1 MWFPTA
7 RTTRPRINEKDTIRM
22 RTTAISAR
30 PIASAAA
37 QTIAAFGAA
46 KLHQQPSLS
55 GFRIEAVSPSPR
67 LADAA
72 RPWRPIAVGGR
83 GDNLPL
89 IVGFVAAPGAASREA
104 AGLPMDADALPID
117 GTWRWLGMLSCWLST
132 ALVAAAVIMALN

>member
-1 MWFPTA
+1 MALGGGLQEERPMSLAVISRHRATAAPAQATMPAA
-7 RTTRPRINEKDTIRM
+7 RTDEEHRI
-22 RTTAISAR
+22 
-30 PIASAAA
+30 
-37 QTIAAFGAA
+37 
-46 KLHQQPSLS
+46 S
-55 GFRIEAVSPSPR
+55 GFRIEVVSPSPR
-67 LADAA
+67 LTDAA

-104 AGLPMDADALPID
+104 VMSMDADALPID